1 MEGARLYPH
10 SPLGSAGEERLG
22 MKVLRSSSETSN
34 WSDNFEKLGAE
45 AKKGEE
51 RTG

>member
-1 MEGARLYPH
+1 MKLCPH
-10 SPLGSAGEERLG
+10 SPLGSAGEEGLG

-45 AKKGEE
+45 AKKGEKK
-51 RTG
+51 TG